1 MTEIQSAYKHFI
13 PTSKM
18 YSTWHQQVLALDA
31 KYNTQRASKLPTLGM
46 LYIRRRNQLLR
57 EKPFKEHD
65 IRTQY
70 LKLRLDLL
78 NKRYGDNIEQ
88 TNITNNTLQK
98 ETSDNL
104 PKSNFVPKK
113 STAENFAFTG
123 VHHVFDQHTAAVIML
138 KFANNDR
145 SRLGCASLDGTLSIC
160 EVINTPP
167 QVLVVLEGHQKGV
180 TAFDWSIS
188 NDLIVS
194 SSLDATIRL
203 WKVQVEPKCLRVVK
217 DPQNAEI
224 FCCAFIPANNNLVVT
239 GNSHGLIQILN
250 VSTGIYTR
258 GGSCKLGEK
267 VLSLTC
273 EESGGSLIWAGSDR
287 GTITSLQFEPRR
299 GRLYKL
305 QRVQKLNGM
314 VTGLS
319 WRSWHS
325 KEMPYPVFLASTAC
339 NAVLLYRVEDNQGS
353 LTLLKKYPIKHR
365 LHCIKSTFCPQ
376 MGACL
381 IATGSEDCAIHLFD
395 SSKDGK
401 AARVN
406 LLHGHTRPVLTL
418 SFNYDE
424 SFLAS
429 ADHQGL
435 IILWRNHQRH
445 L

>member
-1 MTEIQSAYKHFI
+1 M
-13 PTSKM
+13 
-18 YSTWHQQVLALDA
+18 
-31 KYNTQRASKLPTLGM
+31 
-46 LYIRRRNQLLR
+46 
-57 EKPFKEHD
+57 
-65 IRTQY
+65 
-70 LKLRLDLL
+70 
-78 NKRYGDNIEQ
+78 
-88 TNITNNTLQK
+88 NNSLQE
-98 ETSDNL
+98 ETSENV
-104 PKSNFVPKK
+104 PKSHFVQKK
-113 STAENFAFTG
+113 STAENFAFAG
-123 VHHVFDQHTAAVIML
+123 VHHAFDQHTAAVIML

-160 EVINTPP
+160 EVVNTPP
-167 QVLVVLEGHQKGV
+167 QVFAVLEGHQKGV

-203 WKVQVEPKCLRVVK
+203 WKVHAEPKCLRVVK

-267 VLSLTC
+267 ILSLTC

-287 GTITSLQFEPRR
+287 GTITSLQLEART
-299 GRLYKL
+299 GRLSKL
-305 QRVQKLNGM
+305 QRVQKLNSM
-314 VTGLS
+314 VTSLS

-325 KEMPYPVFLASTAC
+325 KEIPWPVFLASTAC
-339 NAVLLYRVEDNQGS
+339 NAVLLYRVADNQGS
-353 LTLLKKYPIKHR
+353 LKLLKKYPIKHR
-365 LHCIKSTFCPQ
+365 LHCIRSTFCPQ

-381 IATGSEDCAIHLFD
+381 IATGSEDGAIHLFD

-406 LLHGHTRPVLTL
+406 LLHGHARPVLAL

-429 ADHQGL
+429 GDHQGL
-435 IILWRNHQRH
+435 VILWRNHQRH